1 MESIRQ
7 QKVGSLLRKELAV
20 VFQLKS
26 RDWFGG
32 RFITVTKVRVSPD
45 LSTAKVYLSFMGSK
59 DPESDLTAVQGQ
71 QYGLR
76 KELAATLGKQLRKLP
91 ELSYYIDDSLDY
103 YDEIDRLL
111 KS

>member
-20 VFQLKS
+20 LFQLKS

-32 RFITVTKVRVSPD
+32 KFITVTKVRVSPD
-45 LSTAKVYLSFMGSK
+45 LSTAKVYLSFMGST
-59 DPESDLTAVQGQ
+59 DSESDLAEVKTQ
-71 QYGLR
+71 QYTLR
-76 KELAATLGKQLRKLP
+76 KELASNLGKQLRKLP
-91 ELSYYIDDSLDY
+91 DLSYYIDDSLDY